1 MRDSFIFYRSFAEA
15 LEKLNQKSRLRCYDA
30 IVAYALNGIE
40 QDLDGIESAIFM
52 LIKPQID
59 ANNKRF
65 DNGKK
70 GGRPTNQ
77 TETKRKPNTNQTK
90 TETKPNENQNETK
103 TKPNVNVNVNEN
115 VNENDN
121 VNGEEKELPPFTLE
135 GIFLET
141 FCEHHRKQFNTEYQ
155 PEWRS
160 QTDDVAKITDAI
172 VKKMAESTNN
182 LQPTPNNFRQFTMK
196 LLQCFYENAD
206 DFERNHWSLHYIA
219 THFNELYIK
228 ILNKKNG
235 NTADKDE
242 YIRSIISS
250 MQE

>member
-1 MRDSFIFYRSFAEA
+1 M
-15 LEKLNQKSRLRCYDA
+15 
-30 IVAYALNGIE
+30 
-40 QDLDGIESAIFM
+40 
-52 LIKPQID
+52 
-59 ANNKRF
+59 
-65 DNGKK
+65 
-70 GGRPTNQ
+70 
-77 TETKRKPNTNQTK
+77 
-90 TETKPNENQNETK
+90 
-103 TKPNVNVNVNEN
+103 
-115 VNENDN
+115 
-121 VNGEEKELPPFTLE
+121 E

-182 LQPTPNNFRQFTMK
+182 LQATPNNFRQFTMK
-196 LLQCFYENAD
+196 LLQCFYKNAD

-235 NTADKDE
+235 NTTDKDE
-242 YIRSIISS
+242 YIQSIISS

>member
-1 MRDSFIFYRSFAEA
+1 MEGLNMRDSFIFYRSFAEA

-65 DNGKK
+65 ENGKR
-70 GGRPTNQ
+70 GGRPRNQ
-77 TETKRKPNTNQTK
+77 NE
-90 TETKPNENQNETK
+90 TETKPNENQNETEQQ
-103 TKPNVNVNVNEN
+103 PNVNVNVNVNEN
-115 VNENDN
+115 VKANDN

-196 LLQCFYENAD
+196 LLQCFYKNAD
-206 DFERNHWSLHYIA
+206 DFEHNHWSLHYIA